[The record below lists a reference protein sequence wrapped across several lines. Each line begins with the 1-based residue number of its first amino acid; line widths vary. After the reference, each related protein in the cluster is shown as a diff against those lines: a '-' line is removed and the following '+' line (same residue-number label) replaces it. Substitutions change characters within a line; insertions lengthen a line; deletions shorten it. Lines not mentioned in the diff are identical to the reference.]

1 MLGPADTQ
9 ETEGL
14 FESRL
19 LSSVWTI
26 KETYVFPNNSP
37 KCLNIS
43 NTELGSRETHS
54 NTDNNI

>member
-1 MLGPADTQ
+1 MACMLGPADTQ

-26 KETYVFPNNSP
+26 KKPMSQEQKSSQIIHVSALIYLIL
-37 KCLNIS
+37 C
-43 NTELGSRETHS
+43 
-54 NTDNNI
+54 